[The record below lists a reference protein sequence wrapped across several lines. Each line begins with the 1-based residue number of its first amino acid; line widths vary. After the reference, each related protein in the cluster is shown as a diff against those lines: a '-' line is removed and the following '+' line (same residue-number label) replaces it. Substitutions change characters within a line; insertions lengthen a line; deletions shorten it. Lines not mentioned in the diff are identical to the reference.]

1 MTKKTFKGLE
11 SLGSLVFSTNRDLP
25 LDSGEEQ
32 EEESIAPAKQDLR
45 VLLDRKNRK
54 GKVATIVTG
63 FQGPDAALE
72 ELGKLLK
79 TKCGVG
85 GAVNDGEIIVQGDHA
100 ARVLDILLK
109 EGFRAKR
116 SGG

>member
-1 MTKKTFKGLE
+1 MHKKTGNGLE
-11 SLGSLVFSTNRDLP
+11 SLGGLVFSTNRDLP
-25 LDSGEEQ
+25 LNT
-32 EEESIAPAKQDLR
+32 EESEEVELAPRQQDLR
-45 VLLDRKNRK
+45 VTLDKKHRK

-63 FQGPDAALE
+63 FIGSEKALD

-85 GAVNDGEIIVQGDHA
+85 GSAKDGEIIVQGDHA
-100 ARVLDILLK
+100 VRVLDILIK
-109 EGFRAKR
+109 EGYKAKR